1 MKKLLTLVAALM
13 ALVCALPMLTIG
25 PGAMD
30 DEDNVLDLPGEAVL
44 VDGGVRPAREGAD
57 KVAAT
62 APEAAVLS
70 FDTKTMVTV
79 RIGGAVE
86 TLALH
91 DYLVGVVA
99 AEMPASF
106 PEEALKAQALAART
120 YTLYKL
126 TLYEDGMA
134 LPAEHAGAQLCDD
147 PAHCKAYCA
156 VSEAA
161 SALWG
166 GEAERYRACIEASV
180 TDTDGLVAVFE
191 GRPIAAVFHAASG
204 PFTEAAVDVWGSAT
218 PYLQSVESPGGAES
232 GRYTATVTMGQQ
244 AFREA
249 VLQAYPEAVFPED
262 PSQWFKASRRSDAGG
277 IIDVA
282 VGGVRVSGTAI
293 RQMAGLNSTNFRIQ
307 IEGDDLIFTTTG
319 YGHGVG
325 MSQYGARALAL
336 TGYSFDRIIKH
347 YFTGVELLL
356 KS

>member
-1 MKKLLTLVAALM
+1 MKKLLALVAALM
-13 ALVCALPMLTIG
+13 VLVCALPMLTVG
-25 PGAMD
+25 LEAAGGG
-30 DEDNVLDLPGEAVL
+30 DNVLDLPGEAIL
-44 VDGGVRPAREGAD
+44 VDGGVRPAREGVG
-57 KVAAT
+57 KAAAA
-62 APEAAVLS
+62 APEEPIFS
-70 FDTKTMVTV
+70 FDAKTVVTV
-79 RIGGAVE
+79 RIGGVVE
-86 TLALH
+86 TLPLH

-156 VSEAA
+156 VPEAA

-166 GEAERYRACIEASV
+166 QEAERYRTRIEASV
-180 TDTDGLVAVFE
+180 TDTDGLIAVFE

-204 PFTEAAVDVWGSAT
+204 PLTEAAVDVWGSAT

-232 GRYTATVTMGQQ
+232 GQYTATVTLSQQ

-249 VLQAYPEAVFPED
+249 IVQAHPEAVFPDD
-262 PSQWFKASRRSDAGG
+262 PAQWFKASRRSEAGG

-293 RQMAGLNSTNFRIQ
+293 RQLAGLNSTNFRVQ